1 MKIKTILTQ
10 HRRDFTATLEC
21 EHCGATQ
28 TLSGGYDDAFYHTN
42 VIPSI
47 HCQSCGKVAPES
59 YRGLT
64 TKYAEGEVI

>member
-1 MKIKTILTQ
+1 MKIKIIVSQ
-10 HRRDFTATLEC
+10 HRRDFTAALEC

-28 TLSGGYDDAFYHTN
+28 TLSGGYDYAFYHTT

-47 HCQSCGKVAPES
+47 NCQSCGKVAPES